1 MRDGLSSN
9 LLNVIVPQVKIL
21 QFLILAEA
29 LTKVLSLLT
38 INFAVSQVEELEVYV
53 YLEDRLQKLE
63 VSWADLIVGDVK
75 LKDSLS
81 VRKSNGQMLKA

>member
-38 INFAVSQVEELEVYV
+38 INLAVSQVEELEVYV

-75 LKDSLS
+75 L
-81 VRKSNGQMLKA
+81 